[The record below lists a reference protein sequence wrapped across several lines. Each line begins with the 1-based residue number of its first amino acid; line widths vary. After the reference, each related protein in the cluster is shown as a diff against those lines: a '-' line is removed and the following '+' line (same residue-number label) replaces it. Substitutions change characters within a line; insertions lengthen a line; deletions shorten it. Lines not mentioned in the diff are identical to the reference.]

1 MAPMFIQTFDI
12 KSESR
17 ELEALLYDMAV
28 KSGLFVPLSKTSFKY
43 KNYMILKGPD
53 DLWHTFMLKPNK
65 QHVGRTFLKV
75 SAFAI
80 CKLHDQN
87 KHKLIEEV
95 KIEDRV
101 FERNYID
108 SLYYKKTY
116 QRTKDATTRDTAL
129 WRYEIVQ
136 TKAKA
141 AKSRIDD
148 IFYASIV

>member
-1 MAPMFIQTFDI
+1 MAHTFIQTFDI
-12 KSESR
+12 ISESR

-28 KSGLFVPLSKTSFKY
+28 KSGLFVPLDKTTFKY

-53 DLWHTFMLKPNK
+53 ELWHTFMLKPNK
-65 QHVGRTFLKV
+65 KHIGRTFLKV

-80 CKLHDQN
+80 CKLHDKGN
-87 KHKLIEEV
+87 SRLIEEV
-95 KIEDRV
+95 KVEDQI

-108 SLYYKKTY
+108 SLFYKKTY
-116 QRTKDATTRDTAL
+116 QRTKNPATMDTAL

-136 TKAKA
+136 AKAKA
-141 AKSRIDD
+141 AKARIDD

>member
-1 MAPMFIQTFDI
+1 MFIQTFDI

-17 ELEALLYDMAV
+17 ELEALLYDMAL
-28 KSGLFVPLSKTSFKY
+28 KSGLFVPLDKTTFKY

-65 QHVGRTFLKV
+65 IHVGRTFLKV

-80 CKLHDQN
+80 CKLHDKGN
-87 KHKLIEEV
+87 TRLIGEV
-95 KIEDRV
+95 KTEDRT

-108 SLYYKKTY
+108 SLFYKKTY
-116 QRTKDATTRDTAL
+116 QRSKDAAKQDTAL

-136 TKAKA
+136 AKAKA
-141 AKSRIDD
+141 AKARIDD

>member
-1 MAPMFIQTFDI
+1 MAHTFIQIFDI

-17 ELEALLYDMAV
+17 DLEALIYDMAV
-28 KSGLFVPLSKTSFKY
+28 KSGLFVPLNKTTFKY

-53 DLWHTFMLKPNK
+53 ELWHTFMLKPNK
-65 QHVGRTFLKV
+65 QHIGRTFLKV

-80 CKLHDQN
+80 CKLHD
-87 KHKLIEEV
+87 KGSRKLIEEV
-95 KIEDRV
+95 RLEDQI

-116 QRTKDATTRDTAL
+116 QRTKDPATKDTAL

-136 TKAKA
+136 AKAKA
-141 AKSRIDD
+141 AKARIDG
-148 IFYASIV
+148 IFYSSIA